1 MKKED
6 KPFVQT
12 YLLTGIVCLC
22 FLIGGL
28 LFVYFMTRQ
37 SAKESVS
44 YLQNTAVQS
53 RTALYKQIIGD
64 FQTLDGVAICLED
77 GEWDKAQI
85 ARIIKE
91 INDNNTFTRMGL
103 ADLQGRIDWLD
114 VNGET
119 YAGQNLPAE
128 GKTAIFGKI

>member
-22 FLIGGL
+22 FLISGL

-53 RTALYKQIIGD
+53 RTVLYKQIIGD
-64 FQTLDGVAICLED
+64 FQTLDGWRSAWKD
-77 GEWDKAQI
+77 GDG
-85 ARIIKE
+85 
-91 INDNNTFTRMGL
+91 TRPKSPVL
-103 ADLQGRIDWLD
+103 LRRSTTTIPSPAWAWLDLQGLH
-114 VNGET
+114 
-119 YAGQNLPAE
+119 
-128 GKTAIFGKI
+128 

>member
-44 YLQNTAVQS
+44 YLQNTAVQGFFTLGCRFGILLVFNIFEGIS
-53 RTALYKQIIGD
+53 VKQFSKVILYKKKDSDIL
-64 FQTLDGVAICLED
+64 F
-77 GEWDKAQI
+77 
-85 ARIIKE
+85 
-91 INDNNTFTRMGL
+91 
-103 ADLQGRIDWLD
+103 LQERR
-114 VNGET
+114 
-119 YAGQNLPAE
+119 Y
-128 GKTAIFGKI
+128 GKN